1 MHGLRVT
8 VLLESVNSSCPHGTL
23 ENSMRQSWALLLA
36 LLPLSLVAQTPV
48 PTQAPSATLEMSTT
62 RMQVQKVEY
71 LVKIGALPRV
81 KLDQVHDLLADAED
95 AEVLQRT
102 FYGPLSVQ
110 QMTEQQSAEMV
121 AAAQRRVARQQT
133 RVADLNKLVDSG
145 IAAINDLQPARD
157 ELRFRETT
165 LSLAQSRADLLKTL
179 VEMAREE
186 QQMESEPAPD
196 SSQVMQHFPGKGS
209 FAPADLRRIEAAYR
223 KRFERDLPISA
234 LGETAVHRA
243 LGFDHRGRVDV
254 ALSPDRPEGEWLIH
268 FLTINDIPFYA
279 FRHAVPGKATAAHIH
294 LGPGSTR
301 LKLAAASAD

>member
-1 MHGLRVT
+1 
-8 VLLESVNSSCPHGTL
+8 
-23 ENSMRQSWALLLA
+23 
-36 LLPLSLVAQTPV
+36 
-48 PTQAPSATLEMSTT
+48 
-62 RMQVQKVEY
+62 MQVQKVEY

-121 AAAQRRVARQQT
+121 AAAQRRVARQQA

-223 KRFERDLPISA
+223 KRFDRDLPISA

-254 ALSPDRPEGEWLIH
+254 ALSPDQPEGEWLLH

-279 FRHAVPGKATAAHIH
+279 FRHAVLGKATAAHIH